1 MIGTRDTH
9 ARLGCLYA
17 GAVWGIYWIPL
28 RHMADASIHQIW
40 ITPLYFLVP
49 SLIVLPLLVRRW
61 AGIWRSGMTLQLTVI
76 SSGVALTFYSTS
88 IVYNDVVRAIMLF
101 YMMPIWSIL
110 LARFILGEVITPV
123 RVVSMALAL
132 FGMLVLFG
140 LGEVMPIPKKPAIGW
155 GLSPGFSGR

>member
-140 LGEVMPIPKKPAIGW
+140 LGEVMPIPKKTSDW
-155 GLSPGFSGR
+155 MGLVAGLF